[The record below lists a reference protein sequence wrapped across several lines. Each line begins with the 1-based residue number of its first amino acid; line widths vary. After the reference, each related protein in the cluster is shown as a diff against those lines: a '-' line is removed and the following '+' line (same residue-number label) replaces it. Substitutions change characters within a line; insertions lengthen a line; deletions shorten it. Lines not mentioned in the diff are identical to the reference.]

1 MIEREKIIKNYF
13 ESWLNNNSLILKDIF
28 DSKTIYSECYG
39 PEYRGIDIVKRWFED
54 WHRRGK
60 VIVWDIKQFIH
71 EANVTVV
78 EWYFKCE
85 YDGKIGEFDGVSLI
99 EFNNIHKIVSIKEF
113 QSKTPHSYP
122 YN

>member
-28 DSKTIYSECYG
+28 DSKIIYSECYG
-39 PEYRGIDIVKRWFED
+39 PEYRGIDIIKRWFED

-71 EANVTVV
+71 EANVTAV

-99 EFNNIHKIVSIKEF
+99 EFNDINKIVSIKEF
-113 QSKTPHSYP
+113 QSKTPHCYP